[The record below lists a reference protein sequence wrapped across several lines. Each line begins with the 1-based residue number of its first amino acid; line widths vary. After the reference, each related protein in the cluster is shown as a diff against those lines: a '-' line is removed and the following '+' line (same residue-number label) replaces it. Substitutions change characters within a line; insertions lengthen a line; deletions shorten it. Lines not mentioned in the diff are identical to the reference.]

1 MCSSYRRPLSLQSST
16 LALVALCCLTL
27 LTSASAQQN
36 NSIATVAGG
45 VPISTA
51 TQTAI
56 PNPTGIAEDTN
67 GNIYVASQYSY
78 YVYQVNPATGAFQP
92 IAGTGI
98 FGYSGA
104 GDNGPATQAGFS
116 SLAAVA
122 VDKSGNLYV
131 IDGNRIRVINMQSS
145 PIPILGINI
154 PSGYINTVAGAA
166 PDGKGESCAE
176 PDQSSHHFAGVRRW
190 WPSFAGRVL

>member
-1 MCSSYRRPLSLQSST
+1 M
-16 LALVALCCLTL
+16 
-27 LTSASAQQN
+27 
-36 NSIATVAGG
+36 
-45 VPISTA
+45 PISTA

-104 GDNGPATQAGFS
+104 GEMY
-116 SLAAVA
+116 
-122 VDKSGNLYV
+122 GNASRLLRPGCGRCGQ
-131 IDGNRIRVINMQSS
+131 I
-145 PIPILGINI
+145 
-154 PSGYINTVAGAA
+154 
-166 PDGKGESCAE
+166 GEL
-176 PDQSSHHFAGVRRW
+176 VRH
-190 WPSFAGRVL
+190 